1 MSQALTQIL
10 YLGTLCNNKFRK
22 ITQYRKTYPVN
33 FSFSIKSV
41 YDLGPAP
48 PWSISLEPETKL
60 VTTN

>member
-22 ITQYRKTYPVN
+22 ITQYRKTYPVH

-48 PWSISLEPETKL
+48 AGLDLGEMLQS
-60 VTTN
+60 NNMA